1 MSDQDR
7 GPYTPQSDAPLAFD
21 PRQSRGGGGGPAP
34 MTLLVSAI
42 ILMALIVGVLLFYR
56 HGVRHPDQPATL
68 VGAPVAETK
77 SAPSASDATS
87 GDQAAGLQVYKSE
100 STPSSEGR
108 TAPAP
113 MAIEPPML
121 REIMPFG
128 DNRAAPSSPVARYVV
143 GTGEAFVLDRSAE
156 EPLLKF
162 EDSPEIWV
170 LEPGPAPRGDI
181 VYRNDLGEMVLRA
194 TRLGGVILFTP
205 KEPEGAP
212 AAMVGEAD
220 DLQPA
225 PEMAPGTLLQKM
237 IQASVR
243 ASRAAQHL
251 ITFDAP
257 SVTPRSAPVFA
268 DAAMV
273 AAEAVVRL
281 SRRADGKGFVSRLE
295 KIVFLPG
302 RSPDAS
308 FNGSVMQVTVAAT
321 HGLAGRPSSARLA
334 RSALGR

>member
-1 MSDQDR
+1 MEVGKLASL
-7 GPYTPQSDAPLAFD
+7 GGALTVALLGVTAPACAAPAHGGA
-21 PRQSRGGGGGPAP
+21 PRYGPAP
-34 MTLLVSAI
+34 
-42 ILMALIVGVLLFYR
+42 
-56 HGVRHPDQPATL
+56 
-68 VGAPVAETK
+68 
-77 SAPSASDATS
+77 
-87 GDQAAGLQVYKSE
+87 
-100 STPSSEGR
+100 
-108 TAPAP
+108 TAPD
-113 MAIEPPML
+113 PPML

-128 DNRAAPSSPVARYVV
+128 DNRVAPSSPVARYVV
-143 GTGEAFVLDRSAE
+143 GAGEVFILDRSSE

-181 VYRNDLGEMVLRA
+181 IYRNDLGEPVLRA
-194 TRLGGVILFTP
+194 TRLGGLTLFSSR
-205 KEPEGAP
+205 EPEGTP
-212 AAMVGEAD
+212 AALVGEAD

-225 PEMAPGTLLQKM
+225 PEMAPGVLLQKM

-257 SVTPRSAPVFA
+257 NVTPRSAPVFA

-281 SRRADGKGFVSRLE
+281 SHRADGKGFVSHLE

-302 RSPDAS
+302 HAPDAT
-308 FNGSVMQVTVAAT
+308 FNGTVMQVTVTAGR
-321 HGLAGRPSSARLA
+321 GLAGRPSSARLA